1 MIDVS
6 WQCPFT
12 APRGLSKLVLHLR
25 KPKHYASAVWLGA
38 KCPECQLVFGET
50 DTAMAVAEHIETH
63 VVHRISLPLNM
74 GESDTDDDMAF
85 ADAAPEP
92 SVLEMLSG
100 ACDLGST
107 SSRRSGLVAVD
118 ELSDLGDLSDLSDL
132 GDLECRPNVSARSA
146 PADMLPTSTHSSATA
161 EPDDNDIESLFVI
174 SPAEDAAIALAEAAS
189 AAETEMPD
197 ALSLLRDAR
206 RVLEPVQF
214 ARFKDYEVEGVDSVI
229 GYCLPSDAIATWLL
243 SPRLSAE
250 LAASFAQ
257 TTQPHMG
264 VDVRDNLEQLAK
276 QAEARGAYGSMADG
290 SAWLQTLA
298 DSRPRWVTKYD
309 AAVAHHVPVRFV
321 RLVLSAKQLNLGGGD
336 GQMLLILSAGEF
348 PETLCAESKSLATLP
363 IALVSQALLKALA
376 PRGGLHFV
384 LDDLLTRDLET
395 LADGV
400 LYTDGDERTL
410 VFAYIHVV
418 CGDMLACSRLAGIS
432 PALDAQLPCTRC
444 YIFSKELAMMQEP
457 STSILK
463 QQRNQPAREPVVEP
477 DRRTTRPGICDSEWR
492 ETLCMDGLCVP
503 SVMLFWPLGLRPQS
517 IAVEVKD
524 QLFGGMCGPVLDAL
538 AGTIMG
544 SDDRESE
551 RTFWSW
557 LSHEFGMF
565 CRLNHI
571 SSSCTFGRRAKAW
584 RGMDPAGVPLLLAA
598 SSMLL
603 DQTLSQQGS
612 SDTGGSGG
620 SDEQSA
626 RSRRSSL
633 GIVGSPQLIEDWV
646 RLALI
651 SKLVSARRITR
662 DEIDALDQLFD
673 GLLRWIYNKEQRRVL
688 RRSPAILV
696 QAHYLCHLRSQITA
710 YGPLRGMS
718 GFVTDAAVAELKHYW
733 RQALNASR
741 CKSAMAQFYAG
752 VGIELVRQWRPGQPG
767 HGVLLHR
774 RPMDLRG
781 VRTELV
787 RTRDSIPELF
797 VSARR
802 THRVGDRALQ
812 RGIFVRLGDAERVGL
827 HLARIREFLVSA
839 GANSELFVVVDLFD
853 PIVIEAGSD
862 GWGDWERF
870 KPEPSGAPHLAHADS
885 VVRRLYVAETRYGA
899 RRVLAVAGSD

>member
-1 MIDVS
+1 
-6 WQCPFT
+6 
-12 APRGLSKLVLHLR
+12 
-25 KPKHYASAVWLGA
+25 
-38 KCPECQLVFGET
+38 
-50 DTAMAVAEHIETH
+50 
-63 VVHRISLPLNM
+63 
-74 GESDTDDDMAF
+74 
-85 ADAAPEP
+85 
-92 SVLEMLSG
+92 
-100 ACDLGST
+100 
-107 SSRRSGLVAVD
+107 
-118 ELSDLGDLSDLSDL
+118 
-132 GDLECRPNVSARSA
+132 
-146 PADMLPTSTHSSATA
+146 
-161 EPDDNDIESLFVI
+161 
-174 SPAEDAAIALAEAAS
+174 
-189 AAETEMPD
+189 MPD

-410 VFAYIHVV
+410 VFAYIHV
-418 CGDMLACSRLAGIS
+418 
-432 PALDAQLPCTRC
+432 
-444 YIFSKELAMMQEP
+444 
-457 STSILK
+457 
-463 QQRNQPAREPVVEP
+463 
-477 DRRTTRPGICDSEWR
+477 
-492 ETLCMDGLCVP
+492 
-503 SVMLFWPLGLRPQS
+503 S

-752 VGIELVRQWRPGQPG
+752 VGIEL
-767 HGVLLHR
+767 
-774 RPMDLRG
+774 
-781 VRTELV
+781 
-787 RTRDSIPELF
+787 
-797 VSARR
+797 
-802 THRVGDRALQ
+802 